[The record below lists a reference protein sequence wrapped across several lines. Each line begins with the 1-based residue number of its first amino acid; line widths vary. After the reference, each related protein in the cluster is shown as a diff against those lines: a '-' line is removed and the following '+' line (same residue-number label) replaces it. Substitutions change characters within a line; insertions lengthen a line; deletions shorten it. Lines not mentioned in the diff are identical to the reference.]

1 MTMNGFRMGV
11 PNIAY
16 IGAGVTVKG
25 AIVVPDVIVV
35 DGIVEGDVTARSIRI
50 GPTGGIRGKVISAD
64 VDVHGTLA
72 ESAEIRDFLL
82 VRSTG
87 RVEGNVNCG
96 DMQVEKGAMLAAGI
110 FSTYTKAVN
119 DNAPAPHTDTET
131 PAVERFRLDAA
142 E

>member
-1 MTMNGFRMGV
+1 MTNNEFRMAE

-25 AIVVPDVIVV
+25 EISAPDVIVV
-35 DGIVEGDVTARSIRI
+35 DGTVEGDVTARSIRI
-50 GPTGGIRGKVISAD
+50 GLSGAVKGNVVSNDAE
-64 VDVHGTLA
+64 VHGTLS
-72 ESAEIRDFLL
+72 ETVDVKQCLL

-96 DMQVEKGAMLAAGI
+96 DLQIEKGAVLAASVHSSVQEKPVKLDI
-110 FSTYTKAVN
+110 
-119 DNAPAPHTDTET
+119 APVG
-131 PAVERFRLDAA
+131 VERLKLAAA